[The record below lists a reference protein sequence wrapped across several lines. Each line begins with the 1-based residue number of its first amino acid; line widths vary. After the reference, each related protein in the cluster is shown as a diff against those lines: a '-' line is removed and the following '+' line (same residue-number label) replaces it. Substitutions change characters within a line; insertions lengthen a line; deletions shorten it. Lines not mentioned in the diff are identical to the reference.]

1 MCFTNVPMSHH
12 IWTQQFKRINKWL
25 VRIFFAASIGF
36 SVPVTAMLNG
46 QSILRGL
53 AIGAAPGILCKLAS
67 GLAARLPYKSAE
79 QKRLAAKA
87 SPFTCG
93 GTAQPLQYLV
103 GCAMIA
109 RGEFAFLVAQIAAG
123 MQYADNEVRVAHTS
137 STAPSPFRSALSCL
151 YTHRASTC

>member
-123 MQYADNEVRVAHTS
+123 MQYADNEVSVLCTQAAQRPSAH
-137 STAPSPFRSALSCL
+137 PSL
-151 YTHRASTC
+151 RAGA